1 MNYSMQRHFKPCAQI
16 GKLDIF
22 ICWNSNS
29 ERLLKRARTVC
40 FIRWIWDLFSR
51 FEGMLNEWIIQCN
64 GILCHS
70 RGKLDIF
77 ICWNSN
83 SERLLKIARR
93 ELLVQYSHCATAQ
106 RQKVFKERKQN
117 FNEMGVFKRIFPC
130 LRITEVNIRKT
141 KVDIQ
146 FNSW

>member
-1 MNYSMQRHFKPCAQI
+1 MNYSMQRHFKPCVQI

-40 FIRWIWDLFSR
+40 FIRWILDLFSR
-51 FEGMLNEWIIQCN
+51 FEGVQNGWIIQCN

-83 SERLLKIARR
+83 SERLLKRARR
-93 ELLVQYSHCATAQ
+93 ELLVHYSHCATVQQLNVKKCAKECNSSMSKSVQ
-106 RQKVFKERKQN
+106 RE
-117 FNEMGVFKRIFPC
+117 E
-130 LRITEVNIRKT
+130 TEFQWNG
-141 KVDIQ
+141 
-146 FNSW
+146 SS